1 MPSSLSSSLSF
12 FCAYIPATPPLRWAR
27 ITVILSLVSMTLLLL
42 RYNHIPLHQSSNFVW
57 SPLNHL
63 RFRTMLFG
71 MTVCMFSFVASAG
84 AADIS
89 ISVFLYSLE
98 AFSVICKDPSHSNN
112 IFILFILLEL
122 ILVSLCSLYY
132 MFFVQQVTLSS
143 FVCGFC
149 PLYLSCK
156 VSLSTL
162 YQILWP

>member
-12 FCAYIPATPPLRWAR
+12 FCVYIPATPPLRQAR

-57 SPLNHL
+57 SPLNYL

-89 ISVFLYSLE
+89 ISVYLYLLE
-98 AFSVICKDPSHSNN
+98 DFSVICKDPSCSNN
-112 IFILFILLEL
+112 TSILFIFLEL

-132 MFFVQQVTLSS
+132 MCFFQQVTLPS
-143 FVCGFC
+143 FVYRFC
-149 PLYLSCK
+149 PLHLSCK
-156 VSLSTL
+156 VSSLML
-162 YQILWP
+162 Y